1 MANQQPI
8 DDALLGKFLAGETDP
23 DESARVTQWL
33 AAQDTSSSG
42 PSPADFNRFERI
54 WQAATLPDQPPVDT
68 DAAWQ
73 KIQQKLKTPNT
84 RPASEPGP
92 VVRPMP
98 IQRDEHSGG
107 AQRLPGRQVAWYQ
120 SSVFRLA
127 AMLLLTI
134 GIGWQAYRFF
144 GQKPP
149 ANQPEQFLTL
159 TTTDKPLNKILP
171 DGTKILLN
179 RRSTLRYPAQ
189 FANDHRN
196 VTLTGEAFFDV
207 VPDATRP
214 FRIQARQTTVQV
226 LGTSFSVRAYDA
238 NVSVAVKTGKVKFA
252 GGRKAV
258 LLTKD
263 QQATFVASTDTI
275 RQSLKL
281 SANAFAYKT
290 GQLVFD
296 NEPLRNVVQT
306 LNEVYNADVRL
317 QNAQLGNCRLTT
329 RFSNA
334 SLEAVVAVTAETL
347 GLRVRH
353 MGQQVIL
360 DGTCQ

>member
-1 MANQQPI
+1 MANQKPI

-33 AAQDTSSSG
+33 AAQDNSSSE
-42 PSPADFNRFERI
+42 PSPADFDRFERI

-73 KIQQKLKTPNT
+73 KVQLKIKTPNA
-84 RPASEPGP
+84 RPASELEP

-98 IQRDEHSGG
+98 IQRDEHAGGSQRPTGSSGYLVSVV
-107 AQRLPGRQVAWYQ
+107 RLQTCGHAFADHRYWLAGIPL
-120 SSVFRLA
+120 FRSETPFRPA
-127 AMLLLTI
+127 RTI
-134 GIGWQAYRFF
+134 PDADH
-144 GQKPP
+144 
-149 ANQPEQFLTL
+149 N
-159 TTTDKPLNKILP
+159 DKPLNKILP

-207 VPDATRP
+207 IPDATRP

-353 MGQQVIL
+353 VGQQVIL